1 MNRIRPEYGFFAGMA
16 AGVLILSALVS
27 FSSWYIHL
35 MLLALM
41 GITLYYTGTWPD
53 RIFYLVCAGGLLVV
67 AAGAMNLWAGLFVVW
82 MLAGVICGAQGLLE
96 SRKDYYALFLFWGCT
111 LVIAAVIQVS
121 NHVILP
127 LLLSGAVTGLIIGIQ
142 MIRNYQFRKQYSGA
156 LP

>member
-16 AGVLILSALVS
+16 AGILILSALVS
-27 FSSWYIHL
+27 SPSWYIHL
-35 MLLALM
+35 MLLAVV
-41 GITLYYTGTWPD
+41 GIILYSTTAWHD

-67 AAGAMNLWAGLFVVW
+67 AAGVMNLWAGLFVVW
-82 MLAGVICGAQGLLE
+82 MLAGLTCGAQGLLE
-96 SRKDYYALFLFWGCT
+96 SRKDYYALLLFWGCT

-127 LLLSGAVTGLIIGIQ
+127 LLLSGAGTGLIIGIQ
-142 MIRNYQFRKQYSGA
+142 VIRNYQFRKQHSGA